1 MLLNLILAQGTHFSQ
16 IFQISFRCDASPN
29 PAETPQN
36 PCRIALPRRFSASV
50 PPGEPTESTGETP
63 AGRNPDAPGSDAR
76 TFCKNLAARLH
87 RPREKRICAFA
98 RKKRRPCVHFEKK
111 HYLCPPK
118 SGEMQEWLNWPA
130 WKASKRQKRFRG
142 SNPLLSAKHAQ
153 KLRPYRPKFLCR
165 TRPRIYL
172 HLQQIRNFFDGR
184 KHKKAA
190 EIPAAYQTQERKER
204 DSNPRNLA
212 VQRFSRPPQSTTLPS
227 FRGQK

>member
-16 IFQISFRCDASPN
+16 IFQISFRCAASPN
-29 PAETPQN
+29 PAETFQN
-36 PCRIALPRRFSASV
+36 PCRIALPRRFSASA

-142 SNPLLSAKHAQ
+142 SNPLLSAEA
-153 KLRPYRPKFLCR
+153 
-165 TRPRIYL
+165 
-172 HLQQIRNFFDGR
+172 
-184 KHKKAA
+184 
-190 EIPAAYQTQERKER
+190 R
-204 DSNPRNLA
+204 DSSGQNLQDQCLADFFCVLSGRILPLSGAGRSLPRRTAGYPSPEESRIRGADKFGA
-212 VQRFSRPPQSTTLPS
+212 V
-227 FRGQK
+227 

>member
-130 WKASKRQKRFRG
+130 WKASKPLKGFRG
-142 SNPLLSAKHAQ
+142 SNPLLSARGVKHASPA
-153 KLRPYRPKFLCR
+153 KPKSADYFCGLFHSQR
-165 TRPRIYL
+165 Q
-172 HLQQIRNFFDGR
+172 HLPFTPFRSDASSNGGASC
-184 KHKKAA
+184 AA
-190 EIPAAYQTQERKER
+190 ADAR
-204 DSNPRNLA
+204 
-212 VQRFSRPPQSTTLPS
+212 
-227 FRGQK
+227 